1 MVDPAAQ
8 SLSLALGVSALVTVA
23 CRKVRVP
30 PLLALLAVGLT
41 LGQSGFGVI
50 DGSSL
55 GESLRGF
62 VTVSIGL
69 LIFEGA
75 LHLNRTELTQ
85 APRAVWGLLTIGAI
99 VTWVGSALAAHWMLG
114 LSAPLAA
121 VLGAALI
128 VTGPTVVQPIL
139 RMVRVSPR
147 LHSALAAEAVLIDPI
162 GVVATIATLEVV
174 RLSSSLGPA
183 ADVAGLGVWL
193 FVKPLIGGAGVGI
206 AAGIAGHY
214 VLSRMDRLG
223 KPDPQFLNLFAIGL
237 CMTCVG
243 IGEAIT
249 PEAGLVAVTICGVW
263 VAHAQVLG
271 ATELRAFKEL
281 LATMLVGTLFIL
293 LASRFLIGQLA
304 AVTWREIAFVALV
317 LVAVRPLSVLAS
329 TIGSKLSWS
338 ERLFASAFAP
348 RGIVALSVISIVA
361 ADLTGAMSSAPV
373 EPLSE
378 ARQAVAAQAQRLEP
392 VMFMVIAVSV
402 LAATLVSPVL
412 VWALGV
418 GAGRGNAVVVIGAHP
433 LAVAFA
439 RALAAHHIHVRLI
452 DSNAGRVA
460 NLVNEGLDAI
470 AGDATDL
477 RWLDDAG
484 SPHDAGW
491 VLAWTGNDDV
501 DLVAARWGEDRHG
514 PNHAAVWSNKPA
526 KGRLIGADLSAGR
539 PISSILE
546 EFETGMCRIDETDDA
561 SQLWQVLACINNG
574 VLSLATVGAQW
585 PTTAEGVRFIG
596 IARVDHEVDARG
608 LPQPPSGEMK

>member
-8 SLSLALGVSALVTVA
+8 SLALAVGVSALVTVV
-23 CRKVRVP
+23 CRKAGVP
-30 PLLALLAVGLT
+30 PLLVLLAVGLT
-41 LGQSGFGVI
+41 LGRSGFNVI

-75 LHLNRTELTQ
+75 LHLNRTELSQ

-99 VTWVGSALAAHWMLG
+99 VTWVGSALAAHWALG

-139 RMVRVSPR
+139 RLVRVSPR
-147 LHSALAAEAVLIDPI
+147 LHSALGAEAVLIDPI

-174 RLSSSLGPA
+174 RLSSGLGET
-183 ADVAGLGVWL
+183 ADVAGLGFWL
-193 FVKPLIGGAGVGI
+193 FVKPLLGGAGVGV
-206 AAGIAGHY
+206 ATGVAGHY
-214 VLSRMDRLG
+214 VLRRMDRLG

-263 VAHAQVLG
+263 VAHARVLG

-293 LASRFLIGQLA
+293 LASRFLVGQLA

-317 LVAVRPLSVLAS
+317 LVAVRPLSVFAS
-329 TIGSKLSWS
+329 TVGSKLTWN
-338 ERLFASAFAP
+338 ERLFVSAFAP

-361 ADLTGAMSSAPV
+361 ADLAGAMSPA
-373 EPLSE
+373 EPYPES
-378 ARQAVAAQAQRLEP
+378 RDAVALQAERLEP
-392 VMFMVIAVSV
+392 IMFLVIAVSV
-402 LAATLVSPVL
+402 LAATVLSPML

-418 GAGRGNAVVVIGAHP
+418 GAGRGNAVVLIGAHP
-433 LAVAFA
+433 LSVAFA
-439 RALAAHHIHVRLI
+439 RALAAHRIHVRLI

-460 NLVNEGLDAI
+460 NLVNEGLDAV

-501 DLVAARWGEDRHG
+501 DLVAGRWGEDRYG
-514 PNHAAVWSNKPA
+514 PGHAAVWSNKPA
-526 KGRLIGADLSAGR
+526 KGRLGRADLGAGR
-539 PISSILE
+539 PLSPILE
-546 EFETGMCRIDETDDA
+546 EFETGERRIADA
-561 SQLWQVLACINNG
+561 ADPAELWQVLAWVNKG
-574 VLSLATVGAQW
+574 VVTLASTKAEL
-585 PTTAEGVRFIG
+585 PPPAEGVRFIG
-596 IARVDHEVDARG
+596 LAIVDRKVDARG
-608 LPQPPSGEMK
+608 LPQPSSSDMN